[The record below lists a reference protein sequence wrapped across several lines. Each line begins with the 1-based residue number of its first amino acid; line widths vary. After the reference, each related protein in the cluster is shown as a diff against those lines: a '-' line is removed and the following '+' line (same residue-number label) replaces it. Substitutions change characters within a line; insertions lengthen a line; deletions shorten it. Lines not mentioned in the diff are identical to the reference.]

1 MGEERQ
7 KQARHCP
14 WAQMCKQIGTTRGL
28 VNTCWQRHASRGK
41 LIFTNEDQQYFVKKV
56 TLKLN
61 VEWWLGACQGWV
73 GWKGWCT
80 DKASTRA
87 ELQSLVGEEWQT
99 LPGARNLGCERC
111 VRMRERGEERGMLLD
126 TRRGEKGVGATFKM
140 FDLKEFRAPYKHR
153 GANDNEL

>member
-1 MGEERQ
+1 MGEEGQ

-41 LIFTNEDQQYFVKKV
+41 LNFHKWGPAVFRKEGDSEIECWVMTRC
-56 TLKLN
+56 LPRLGG
-61 VEWWLGACQGWV
+61 VERVMYRQSFNKGWV
-73 GWKGWCT
+73 AEPGGWGMADTSGRQKPRLWEVC
-80 DKASTRA
+80 AY
-87 ELQSLVGEEWQT
+87 
-99 LPGARNLGCERC
+99 
-111 VRMRERGEERGMLLD
+111 ERGEERGMLLD